1 MAHLLALSTPKELK
15 MDRELAP
22 EIIRKQRFKGWGVAL
37 VILLVLGGSYYL
49 LSKMLRTNLR
59 QSEVRIAI
67 AETGNVENT
76 LTASGEVIPAF
87 EQVLTS
93 PIRASVK
100 QVLLSPGASVR
111 PGQQILILD
120 KSLSLIELDKLKDQ
134 LELKR
139 NSVEKLKFQLEKE
152 SLDAELDNQIKGL
165 SINRQKTELEDTRR
179 LFKVGGRT
187 QEDISRSENAL
198 KISELEKDKL
208 ENQVRYN
215 RQSKSTNI
223 RESELQVRI
232 EENGLKELQ
241 HKLKMADL
249 VADRPGVLT
258 WVNDKVG
265 TTVNEG
271 EMLAKIADLQSFR
284 IEGSASDTYAEQ
296 VQIGLPVIVRINETD
311 LRGLITQIK
320 PSVENDVV
328 QFSVQ
333 LDDAQNAVLR
343 PNMKVEIF
351 VVTSRTKQSVRV
363 ANGPAFNGKKRQS
376 IFVLENGIAR
386 RREIEVGLS
395 NFDFVEIKNGIRP
408 GEKVIV
414 TDLSRFEHLR
424 EITLKP

>member
-1 MAHLLALSTPKELK
+1 

-37 VILLVLGGSYYL
+37 IVLLALGASYYL
-49 LSKMLRTNLR
+49 LNQVLRTQVR
-59 QSEVRIAI
+59 QSEVRVAV

-100 QVLLSPGASVR
+100 QVLLSPGAAVR

-152 SLDAELDNQIKGL
+152 SLDADLDNQIKGL

-179 LFKVGGRT
+179 LHKIGGRT
-187 QEDISRSENAL
+187 QEDISRAENTL
-198 KISELEKDKL
+198 KIAELEKDKL

-215 RQSKSTNI
+215 RQSKNTNI

-311 LRGLITQIK
+311 LRGMITQIK

-333 LDDAQNAVLR
+333 LDDAQNAALR

-351 VVTSRTKQSVRV
+351 VVTSRAKQSVRV
-363 ANGPAFNGKKRQS
+363 ANGPAFNGKKRQN
-376 IFVLENGIAR
+376 IFVLENGLAR

-395 NFDFVEIKNGIRP
+395 NFDYVEIKNGIRP

-424 EITLKP
+424 EITLKQ

>member
-1 MAHLLALSTPKELK
+1 

-333 LDDAQNAVLR
+333 LDDAQNAALR

>member
-1 MAHLLALSTPKELK
+1 

>member
-1 MAHLLALSTPKELK
+1 

-37 VILLVLGGSYYL
+37 IVLLALGATYYL
-49 LSKMLRTNLR
+49 LNKVLRTQVR
-59 QSEVRIAI
+59 QSEVRVAV

-100 QVLLSPGASVR
+100 QVLLSPGAAVR

-152 SLDAELDNQIKGL
+152 SLDADLDNQIKGL

-179 LFKVGGRT
+179 LHKIGGRT
-187 QEDISRSENAL
+187 QEDISRAENTL
-198 KISELEKDKL
+198 KIAELEKDKL

-215 RQSKSTNI
+215 RQSKNTNI

-311 LRGLITQIK
+311 LRGMITQIK

-333 LDDAQNAVLR
+333 LDDAQNAALR

-351 VVTSRTKQSVRV
+351 VVTSRAKQSVRV
-363 ANGPAFNGKKRQS
+363 ANGPAFNGKKRQN
-376 IFVLENGIAR
+376 IFVLENGLAR

-395 NFDFVEIKNGIRP
+395 NFDYVEIKNGIRP

>member
-1 MAHLLALSTPKELK
+1 
-15 MDRELAP
+15 
-22 EIIRKQRFKGWGVAL
+22 
-37 VILLVLGGSYYL
+37 
-49 LSKMLRTNLR
+49 MLRTQVR
-59 QSEVRIAI
+59 QSEVRVAV

-100 QVLLSPGASVR
+100 QVLLSPGAAVR

-152 SLDAELDNQIKGL
+152 SLDADLDNQIKGL

-179 LFKVGGRT
+179 LHKIGGRT
-187 QEDISRSENAL
+187 QEDISRAENTL
-198 KISELEKDKL
+198 KIAELEKDKL

-215 RQSKSTNI
+215 RQSKNTNI

-311 LRGLITQIK
+311 LRGMITQIK

-333 LDDAQNAVLR
+333 LDDAQNAALR

-351 VVTSRTKQSVRV
+351 VVTSRAKQSVRV
-363 ANGPAFNGKKRQS
+363 ANGPAFNGKKRQN
-376 IFVLENGIAR
+376 IFVLENGLAR

-395 NFDFVEIKNGIRP
+395 NFDYVEIKNGIRP

>member
-1 MAHLLALSTPKELK
+1 

-37 VILLVLGGSYYL
+37 IVLLALGASYYL
-49 LSKMLRTNLR
+49 LNQVLRTQVR
-59 QSEVRIAI
+59 QSEVRVAV

-100 QVLLSPGASVR
+100 QVLLSPGAAVR

-152 SLDAELDNQIKGL
+152 SLDADLDNQIKGL

-179 LFKVGGRT
+179 LHKIGGRT
-187 QEDISRSENAL
+187 QEDISRAENTL
-198 KISELEKDKL
+198 KIAELEKDKL

-215 RQSKSTNI
+215 RQSKNTNI

-311 LRGLITQIK
+311 LRGMITQIK

-333 LDDAQNAVLR
+333 LDDAQNAALR

-351 VVTSRTKQSVRV
+351 VVTSRAKQSVRV
-363 ANGPAFNGKKRQS
+363 ANGPAFNGKKRQN
-376 IFVLENGIAR
+376 IFVLENGLAR

-395 NFDFVEIKNGIRP
+395 NFDYVEIKNGIRP

>member
-1 MAHLLALSTPKELK
+1 LAHLLALPSPKELK

-179 LFKVGGRT
+179 LYKVGGRT

>member
-1 MAHLLALSTPKELK
+1 
-15 MDRELAP
+15 
-22 EIIRKQRFKGWGVAL
+22 
-37 VILLVLGGSYYL
+37 
-49 LSKMLRTNLR
+49 
-59 QSEVRIAI
+59 
-67 AETGNVENT
+67 
-76 LTASGEVIPAF
+76 
-87 EQVLTS
+87 
-93 PIRASVK
+93 
-100 QVLLSPGASVR
+100 LLSPGASVR

-152 SLDAELDNQIKGL
+152 SLDAELENQIKGL

-333 LDDAQNAVLR
+333 LDDAQNAALR

>member
-1 MAHLLALSTPKELK
+1 

-120 KSLSLIELDKLKDQ
+120 KSISLIELDKLKDQ

>member
-1 MAHLLALSTPKELK
+1 

-120 KSLSLIELDKLKDQ
+120 KSISLIELDKLKDQ

-187 QEDISRSENAL
+187 HEDISRSENAL

-284 IEGSASDTYAEQ
+284 IEGSASDAYAEQ

-311 LRGLITQIK
+311 LRGLIAQIK

-333 LDDAQNAVLR
+333 LDDAQNAALR

>member
-1 MAHLLALSTPKELK
+1 

-37 VILLVLGGSYYL
+37 IVLLALGATYYL
-49 LSKMLRTNLR
+49 LNKVLRTQVR
-59 QSEVRIAI
+59 QSEVRVAV

-100 QVLLSPGASVR
+100 QVLLSPGAAVR

-152 SLDAELDNQIKGL
+152 SLDADLDNQIKGL

-179 LFKVGGRT
+179 LHKIGGRT
-187 QEDISRSENAL
+187 QEDISRAENTL
-198 KISELEKDKL
+198 KIAELEKDKL

-215 RQSKSTNI
+215 RQSKNTNI

-311 LRGLITQIK
+311 LRGMITQIK

-333 LDDAQNAVLR
+333 LDDAQNAALR

-351 VVTSRTKQSVRV
+351 VVTSRAKQSVRV
-363 ANGPAFNGKKRQS
+363 ANGPAFNGKKRQN
-376 IFVLENGIAR
+376 IFVLENGLAR

-395 NFDFVEIKNGIRP
+395 NFDYVEIKNGIRP

-424 EITLKP
+424 EITLKQ

>member
-1 MAHLLALSTPKELK
+1 

-120 KSLSLIELDKLKDQ
+120 KSISLIELDKLKDQ

-333 LDDAQNAVLR
+333 LDDAQNAALR

>member
-1 MAHLLALSTPKELK
+1 

-37 VILLVLGGSYYL
+37 VVLLALGASYYL
-49 LSKMLRTNLR
+49 LNKVLRTQVR
-59 QSEVRIAI
+59 QSEVRVAV

-100 QVLLSPGASVR
+100 QVLLSPGAAVR

-152 SLDAELDNQIKGL
+152 SLDADLDNQIKGL

-179 LFKVGGRT
+179 LHKIGGRT
-187 QEDISRSENAL
+187 QEDISRAENTL
-198 KISELEKDKL
+198 KIAELEKDKL

-215 RQSKSTNI
+215 RQSKNTNI

-311 LRGLITQIK
+311 LRGMITQIK

-333 LDDAQNAVLR
+333 LDDAQNAALR

-351 VVTSRTKQSVRV
+351 VVTSRAKQSVRV
-363 ANGPAFNGKKRQS
+363 ANGPAFNGKKRQN
-376 IFVLENGIAR
+376 IFVLENGLAR

-395 NFDFVEIKNGIRP
+395 NFDYVEIKNGIRP

>member
-1 MAHLLALSTPKELK
+1 M
-15 MDRELAP
+15 
-22 EIIRKQRFKGWGVAL
+22 
-37 VILLVLGGSYYL
+37 
-49 LSKMLRTNLR
+49 
-59 QSEVRIAI
+59 
-67 AETGNVENT
+67 
-76 LTASGEVIPAF
+76 
-87 EQVLTS
+87 
-93 PIRASVK
+93 
-100 QVLLSPGASVR
+100 
-111 PGQQILILD
+111 
-120 KSLSLIELDKLKDQ
+120 
-134 LELKR
+134 
-139 NSVEKLKFQLEKE
+139 
-152 SLDAELDNQIKGL
+152 
-165 SINRQKTELEDTRR
+165 EDTRR
-179 LFKVGGRT
+179 LHKIGGRT
-187 QEDISRSENAL
+187 QEDISRAENTL
-198 KISELEKDKL
+198 KIAELEKDKL

-215 RQSKSTNI
+215 RQSKNTNI

-311 LRGLITQIK
+311 LRGMITQIK

-333 LDDAQNAVLR
+333 LDDAQNAALR
-343 PNMKVEIF
+343 PNMKVEMF
-351 VVTSRTKQSVRV
+351 VVRHRAKQSVRV
-363 ANGPAFNGKKRQS
+363 ANGPAFNGKKRQN
-376 IFVLENGIAR
+376 IFVLENGLAR

-395 NFDFVEIKNGIRP
+395 NFDYVEIKNGIRP

-414 TDLSRFEHLR
+414 TPQTCCGVAAVLR
-424 EITLKP
+424 RPTGGPWCLRCAS

>member
-1 MAHLLALSTPKELK
+1 
-15 MDRELAP
+15 
-22 EIIRKQRFKGWGVAL
+22 
-37 VILLVLGGSYYL
+37 YYL
-49 LSKMLRTNLR
+49 LNQVLRTQVR
-59 QSEVRIAI
+59 QSEVRVAV

-100 QVLLSPGASVR
+100 QVLLSPGAAVR

-152 SLDAELDNQIKGL
+152 SLDADLDNQIKGL

-179 LFKVGGRT
+179 LHKIGGRT
-187 QEDISRSENAL
+187 QEDISRAENTL
-198 KISELEKDKL
+198 KIAELEKDKL

-215 RQSKSTNI
+215 RQSKNTNI

-311 LRGLITQIK
+311 LRGMITQIK

-333 LDDAQNAVLR
+333 LDDAQNAALR

-351 VVTSRTKQSVRV
+351 VVTSRAKQSVRV
-363 ANGPAFNGKKRQS
+363 ANGPAFNGKKRQN
-376 IFVLENGIAR
+376 IFVLENGLAR

-395 NFDFVEIKNGIRP
+395 NFDYVEIKNGIRP

>member
-1 MAHLLALSTPKELK
+1 

-284 IEGSASDTYAEQ
+284 IEGSASDAYAEQ

-333 LDDAQNAVLR
+333 LDDAQNAALR

>member
-1 MAHLLALSTPKELK
+1 MDFIPTKEPK

-22 EIIRKQRFKGWGVAL
+22 EIIRKQRFKGWGIAL
-37 VILLVLGGSYYL
+37 VAVLMLGAAYFL
-49 LSKMLRTNLR
+49 LSKILRTNVRASELR
-59 QSEVRIAI
+59 VVV
-67 AETGNVENT
+67 AELGSVENT

-87 EQVLTS
+87 EQVLAS

-111 PGQQILILD
+111 PGQQILVLD
-120 KSLSLIELDKLKDQ
+120 KSLSLIELEKLKDQ

-139 NSVEKLKFQLEKE
+139 NGVEKLKFQLEKDA
-152 SLDAELDNQIKGL
+152 LDAELDNQIKGL
-165 SINRQKTELEDTRR
+165 SINRQKAELEDTRR

-187 QEDISRSENAL
+187 QEDVSRAENAL

-215 RQSKSTNI
+215 RQAKSTNL

-232 EENGLKELQ
+232 EETGMKELQ
-241 HKLKMADL
+241 HKLKTADM

-271 EMLAKIADLQSFR
+271 EMLAKIADLKSFR
-284 IEGSASDTYAEQ
+284 VEGSASDAYAEQ
-296 VQIGLPVIVRINETD
+296 VQVGLPVIVRVNETD
-311 LRGLITQIK
+311 LRGMITQIK
-320 PSVENDVV
+320 PAVENDVV

-333 LDDAQNAVLR
+333 LDDAQNAILR
-343 PNMKVEIF
+343 PSMKVEIF
-351 VVTSRTKQSVRV
+351 VVTSDSKQSVRV
-363 ANGPAFNGKKRQS
+363 ANGPAFNGKKRQTV
-376 IFVLENGIAR
+376 FVLENGIAR

-395 NFDFVEIKNGIRP
+395 NFDYVEIKNGIRP
-408 GEKVIV
+408 GERIIV
-414 TDLSRFEHLR
+414 SDLSRFEHLR

>member
-1 MAHLLALSTPKELK
+1 

-37 VILLVLGGSYYL
+37 VVLLALGASYYL
-49 LSKMLRTNLR
+49 LNKVLRTQVR
-59 QSEVRIAI
+59 QSEVRVAV

-100 QVLLSPGASVR
+100 QVLLSPGAAVR

-152 SLDAELDNQIKGL
+152 SLDADLDNQIKGL

-179 LFKVGGRT
+179 LHKIGGRT
-187 QEDISRSENAL
+187 QEDISRAENAL

-215 RQSKSTNI
+215 RQSKNTNI

-311 LRGLITQIK
+311 LRGMITQIK

-333 LDDAQNAVLR
+333 LDDAQNAALR

-351 VVTSRTKQSVRV
+351 VVTSRAKQSVRV
-363 ANGPAFNGKKRQS
+363 ANGPAFNGKKRQN
-376 IFVLENGIAR
+376 IFVLENGLAR

-395 NFDFVEIKNGIRP
+395 NFDYVEIKNGIRP

>member
-1 MAHLLALSTPKELK
+1 

-37 VILLVLGGSYYL
+37 IVLLALGASYYL
-49 LSKMLRTNLR
+49 LNQVLRTQVR
-59 QSEVRIAI
+59 QSEVRVAV

-100 QVLLSPGASVR
+100 QVLLSPGAAVR

-152 SLDAELDNQIKGL
+152 SLDADLDNQIKGL

-179 LFKVGGRT
+179 LHKIGGRT
-187 QEDISRSENAL
+187 QEDISRAENTL
-198 KISELEKDKL
+198 KIAELEKDKL

-215 RQSKSTNI
+215 RQSKNTNI

-284 IEGSASDTYAEQ
+284 IEGSASIPMPNRCKLACPSSYAS
-296 VQIGLPVIVRINETD
+296 T
-311 LRGLITQIK
+311 K
-320 PSVENDVV
+320 PTC
-328 QFSVQ
+328 
-333 LDDAQNAVLR
+333 AA
-343 PNMKVEIF
+343 
-351 VVTSRTKQSVRV
+351 
-363 ANGPAFNGKKRQS
+363 
-376 IFVLENGIAR
+376 
-386 RREIEVGLS
+386 
-395 NFDFVEIKNGIRP
+395 
-408 GEKVIV
+408 
-414 TDLSRFEHLR
+414 
-424 EITLKP
+424 